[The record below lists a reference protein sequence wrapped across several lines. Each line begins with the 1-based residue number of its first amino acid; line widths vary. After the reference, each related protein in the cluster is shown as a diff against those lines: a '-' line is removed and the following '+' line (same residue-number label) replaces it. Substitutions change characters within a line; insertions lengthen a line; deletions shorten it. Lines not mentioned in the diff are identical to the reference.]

1 MQPAIQTVLDLCQ
14 AQIRASTALAN
25 AIMSG
30 AEKMGQVV
38 RNASKVGIGEQ
49 VDFVRTA
56 AGVRD
61 PELMATMQ
69 AVFAE
74 PIPER
79 VNNYYI
85 ELVQVISQTN
95 AAIEKVIRDY
105 QEEFSENLVNPMQVA
120 GGFPAGGVPE
130 TMQNLIRFW
139 DSSYQ
144 NLAGVTDQYLR
155 ARAPQGRKRP
165 ARRAPAGKSKAARAR
180 RKG

>member
-25 AIMSG
+25 AIMTG
-30 AEKMGQVV
+30 AEKMEQVV

-49 VDFVRTA
+49 VDFVKTA

-79 VNNYYI
+79 VGNYYN
-85 ELVQVISQTN
+85 ELVRVISQTN

-105 QEEFSENLVNPMQVA
+105 QEEFSENLVNPMHVA

-130 TMQNLIRFW
+130 TIQNLIKFW
-139 DSSYQ
+139 DSAYQ
-144 NLAGVTDQYLR
+144 NLTGVTDQYLR
-155 ARAPQGRKRP
+155 AQATQVRKAQTERVP
-165 ARRAPAGKSKAARAR
+165 AAKSKVART
-180 RKG
+180 RKKS

>member
-25 AIMSG
+25 AIMTG
-30 AEKMGQVV
+30 AEKMEQVV

-49 VDFVRTA
+49 VDFVKTA

-79 VNNYYI
+79 VSNYYN

-95 AAIEKVIRDY
+95 AAIEKVIRNY
-105 QEEFSENLVNPMQVA
+105 QGEFSGNLMNPLQVA
-120 GGFPAGGVPE
+120 EGFPAGGVPE
-130 TMQNLIRFW
+130 TMQNLIKFW
-139 DSSYQ
+139 DSAYQ

-155 ARAPQGRKRP
+155 AQAPQGRKP
-165 ARRAPAGKSKAARAR
+165 PTRRAPAKSKAARAR
-180 RKG
+180 SKKS